1 MFERVYLSLHVIRQL
16 GICDQ
21 MQFAILMV
29 QFYNCARKYA
39 KKYAVYLCR
48 VVLVGQLGGHSHL
61 DPVQIKINDT

>member
-1 MFERVYLSLHVIRQL
+1 
-16 GICDQ
+16 
-21 MQFAILMV
+21 MQ
-29 QFYNCARKYA
+29 